1 MTSLQKTV
9 AWFNEELEKY
19 IKKIQ
24 PPKVLHDSMQYSLLA
39 GEKKS
44 DPFTV
49 RNPRSVS
56 EKPIPWI
63 AGSLCGRDGPY
74 LFPHP

>member
-1 MTSLQKTV
+1 MASLQKTV

-39 GEKKS
+39 GEKESAPFYYSQLSKRFGKTHPS
-44 DPFTV
+44 DC
-49 RNPRSVS
+49 R
-56 EKPIPWI
+56 
-63 AGSLCGRDGPY
+63 
-74 LFPHP
+74 